1 MKTQTF
7 TATLILILSS
17 ALSVLLTSCVQGPTK
32 ETLDAVAALK
42 KIQAGTQVGV
52 SYEQYGQLLV
62 EAKAKTNEAVR
73 SLPEGSL
80 KTELTGAMDA
90 YADAATVWNLK
101 ITNNSLSDRG
111 FHGLIAKYHI
121 PVSTSKI
128 ALRPQPDG
136 SLKSVDVGGG
146 PAIANPDEALK
157 IIWLR
162 ADTHLE
168 QISKL
173 VGQEPKS

>member
-1 MKTQTF
+1 MKTRTF
-7 TATLILILSS
+7 TVALILTLSS
-17 ALSVLLTSCVQGPTK
+17 ALGVLLTSCVQGPTK

-80 KTELTGAMDA
+80 KTELTAAMDA

-101 ITNNSLSDRG
+101 VTNNSLTDRN
-111 FHGLIAKYHI
+111 LIAKYNI
-121 PVSTSKI
+121 PVSTSKM

-136 SLKSVDVGGG
+136 SLKAVDVGGG
-146 PAIANPDEALK
+146 PAIANPGEALK

-162 ADTHLE
+162 ANTHLE